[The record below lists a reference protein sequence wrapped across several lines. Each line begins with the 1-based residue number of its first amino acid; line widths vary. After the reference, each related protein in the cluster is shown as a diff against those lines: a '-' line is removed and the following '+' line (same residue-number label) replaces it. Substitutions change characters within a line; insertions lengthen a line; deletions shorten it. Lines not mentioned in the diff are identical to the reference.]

1 MQKGK
6 IHSIETFGT
15 VDGPGVRFVVF
26 FQGCPM
32 RCLYCHNP
40 DTWEISNAK
49 LELTA
54 DELLARMTRN
64 RPFYK
69 TGGIT
74 ATGGEPLMQIDFL
87 TELFQKAHA
96 EGIHTCLDTS
106 GITFRRD
113 AQTLAKFNTLL
124 DVTDLVML
132 DIKHTDNA
140 SHKALCGHE
149 STAPRELLDRLIE
162 VGKPTRI
169 RYVLVP
175 GYTDG
180 EDDLASLGRLIA
192 KMDNLERLEI
202 LPYHELG
209 RVKYEK
215 LGIPY
220 ALDGVEVPTE
230 ADVERAERIVREAC
244 ENMNS

>member
-1 MQKGK
+1 MHKGK

-26 FQGCPM
+26 LQGCPM

-40 DTWEISNAK
+40 DTWEISHAK
-49 LELTA
+49 QELSA
-54 DELLARMTRN
+54 DELLERMTRN
-64 RPFYK
+64 LPFYK

-74 ATGGEPLMQIDFL
+74 ATGGEPLVQIDFL
-87 TELFQKAHA
+87 TELFTKAKA
-96 EGIHTCLDTS
+96 LGIHTCLDTS

-113 AQTLAKFNTLL
+113 ESTLAKFNTLL

-132 DIKHTDNA
+132 DIKHTDREC
-140 SHKALCGHE
+140 HLELCGHD
-149 STAPRELLDRLIE
+149 SSAPREFLAYLGEL
-162 VGKPTRI
+162 GKPTRI

-175 GYTDG
+175 GYTDR
-180 EDDLASLGRLIA
+180 EDDLKALGKLIGT
-192 KMDNLERLEI
+192 MDNLERLEI

-209 RVKYEK
+209 KVKYEK

-220 ALDGVEVPTE
+220 PLEGTRAPTAE
-230 ADVERAERIVREAC
+230 DVERAMEIIEKAKK
-244 ENMNS
+244 